1 MNRRMRPTA
10 ASSRNCRTA
19 GVSARCGYR
28 PTNNGV
34 HRRHPTYNGTN
45 GTPRRSTEPKHIGY
59 GSIHRANRTKSGRPA
74 PYRIPEHRADKDSI
88 PLKIQA
94 TVSSLSE
101 FADFRRLFHGR
112 LRIENPSTETD
123 LTPLDH
129 AGSFGFP
136 GNRHLVRRKMRNG
149 TNQNFPYLTSRKIG
163 IETPQDRCDTGNYRR
178 SDTRSLRRI
187 RPRERSIV
195 HFLRGRADPHFPLR
209 SC

>member
-163 IETPQDRCDTGNYRR
+163 ILRKTAATPETIGAAILVPCAVSYPPSGAVDRTFSPGASR
-178 SDTRSLRRI
+178 STFSA
-187 RPRERSIV
+187 P
-195 HFLRGRADPHFPLR
+195 
-209 SC
+209 